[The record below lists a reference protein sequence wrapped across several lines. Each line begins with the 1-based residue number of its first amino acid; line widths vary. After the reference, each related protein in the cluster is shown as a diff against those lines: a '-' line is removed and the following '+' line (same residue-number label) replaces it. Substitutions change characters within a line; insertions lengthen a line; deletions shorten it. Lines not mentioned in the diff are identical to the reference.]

1 MRWIKVAASAVL
13 RALLA
18 ATVIAL
24 ILLVLEVLVGLVLV
38 EWEALFG

>member
-1 MRWIKVAASAVL
+1 MRRLKGAGSAVL

-24 ILLVLEVLVGLVLV
+24 ILLVIEVLIGLVLV

>member
-1 MRWIKVAASAVL
+1 MRWLKGAAWAVL

>member
-1 MRWIKVAASAVL
+1 MRRLRAAATAVL
-13 RALLA
+13 RALLV

-24 ILLVLEVLVGLVLV
+24 ILLVLEVLVGLALV